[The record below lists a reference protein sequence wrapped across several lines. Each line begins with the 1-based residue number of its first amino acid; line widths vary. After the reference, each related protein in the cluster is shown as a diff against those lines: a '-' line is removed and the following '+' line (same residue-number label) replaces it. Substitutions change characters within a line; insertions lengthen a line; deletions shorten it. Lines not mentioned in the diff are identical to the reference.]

1 MKKVLLTIMAALVT
15 LGTAYAQDA
24 KADKAAAKAL
34 KAEIKEANK
43 TLKKAMQ
50 ILSSEGGDINE
61 AQTYI
66 NQALENKH
74 TVSNPDTWNT
84 AGQIQAKFY
93 DRENEKMYLKQPYN
107 EDLFF
112 DALSKMYTYFNKCD
126 ELESQPNAKGK
137 VVRKYRDAN
146 AERLFGIRPNL
157 VSGGVT
163 YFNKDNNQ
171 KAYDLFSQYIESANY
186 PMLAKYNIAE
196 TDSFLTVVSYYAS
209 LAGMKMEDYNK
220 ALKYIDNA
228 LDDPEV
234 GEQAM
239 MYKCMS
245 YANMGD
251 TLTWI
256 ECLKDGVQR
265 YPSKEYFYSNL
276 ISYYSTHNKDA
287 ELIAFAD
294 EMLEKTGLPI
304 FSFVKGF
311 VAQNAKNYEEA
322 IKYYKDVI
330 EKDPNY
336 TGAYRNL
343 AICYCQM
350 AQDKSDSISNL
361 NMKSKEYKAGME
373 EVKDWYRLALPLYE
387 KLRALDDGSDPDVKV
402 AWQSGLY
409 TCYYMLNMGK
419 EFEEIEK
426 LMGL

>member
-373 EVKDWYRLALPLYE
+373 EVKDWYRLALSLYE

>member
-1 MKKVLLTIMAALVT
+1 MAALVT

>member
-43 TLKKAMQ
+43 TLKKAIQ
-50 ILSSEGGDINE
+50 ILTSDGGDINE

-146 AERLFGIRPNL
+146 AERLYGIRPNL

-163 YFNKDNNQ
+163 YFNKDDNQ

-209 LAGMKMEDYNK
+209 LAGMKMEDYEK

-350 AQDKSDSISNL
+350 AQDKSDTISNL